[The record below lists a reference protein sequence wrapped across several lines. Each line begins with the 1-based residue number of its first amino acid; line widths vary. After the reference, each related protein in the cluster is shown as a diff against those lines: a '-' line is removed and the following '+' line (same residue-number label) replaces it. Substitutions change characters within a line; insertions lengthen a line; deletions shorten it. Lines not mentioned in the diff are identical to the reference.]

1 MKRYELLPAAAALVA
16 LVMSA
21 SACDQ
26 GLSGLNENPNAPTD
40 VGAEYLLP
48 QALQSTVEY
57 ANYNTW
63 FTLEFTGL
71 FAQHWAKIQ
80 YTDEDRY
87 ELRPNII
94 DGFWNNFYSIPLK
107 DWELIIEKGQAT
119 GLANHEAIAR
129 IGKVYTFHLMTD
141 IWGDIPFSEALKAD
155 DPGSPIT
162 APAYDSQQ
170 SIYTAMLAEL
180 ATAVGML
187 DASARSFGSE
197 DLIYGGRVAQWRRFA
212 NSLRLRLA
220 MRISD
225 VSPAV
230 AQPIV
235 EALATQQ
242 LITSNADNFTLAYL
256 GASPNQNPLHENA
269 ATALGGSGSR
279 DDHAVSNSLV
289 NMLGALNDPRL
300 AVYAEPAELASLTAD
315 FAWCGGAGEPPCH
328 VVYNGQVFRG
338 MRNGVISENV
348 PTPFTLWSRLG
359 SHFRA
364 RPETPQPLL
373 TAAEVNF
380 LLAEAAENGWSV
392 GGTAQAYYEAGVRAA
407 FNLWDGADGVDLGT
421 AVQSA
426 YLLQPGVAYGTTPVD
441 GAGNNF
447 ELIAEQKWFALYTI
461 SGEAFT
467 EYRRTG
473 YPDELLPSFDAAI
486 ITTIPGRIPYATIEQ
501 SLNAA
506 SLDAAITAQAGM
518 GVDGTYA
525 GRVWWDPTAP

>member
-1 MKRYELLPAAAALVA
+1 MKLFKLHLAAAALVT
-16 LVMSA
+16 LVVSV

-26 GLSGLNENPNAPTD
+26 GLTGLNDNPNAPTD
-40 VGAEYLLP
+40 VGAAYLLP

-57 ANYNTW
+57 ADYNTW

-94 DGFWNNFYSIPLK
+94 DGFWNNFYSGPLR
-107 DWELIIEKGQAT
+107 DWQLIIEKGQAT
-119 GLANHEAIAR
+119 GLANHEAIGR
-129 IGKVYTFHLMTD
+129 IGKVYATHFMTD
-141 IWGDIPFSEALKAD
+141 IWGDIPFSEALQAD
-155 DPGSPIT
+155 ADQPIT
-162 APAYDSQQ
+162 APVYDSQE
-170 SIYTAMLAEL
+170 SIYTALLAEL
-180 ATAVGML
+180 ATAVAML
-187 DASARSFGSE
+187 DANARSFGDE
-197 DLIYGGRVAQWRRFA
+197 DLIYGGDVDQWRRFA

-235 EALATQQ
+235 EALATQP
-242 LITSNADNFTLAYL
+242 LITSNADNFTFQYL
-256 GASPNQNPLHENA
+256 SASPNQNPLHENA
-269 ATALGGSGSR
+269 APALGGSGSR
-279 DDHAVSNSLV
+279 DDHAMSNSLINV
-289 NMLGALNDPRL
+289 LGALNDPRI
-300 AVYAEPAELASLTAD
+300 AVYAEPAAKDSLTAD
-315 FAWCGGAGEPPCH
+315 FAWCGGGGEPPCH

-338 MRNGVISENV
+338 MRNGVLSENV

-364 RPETPQPLL
+364 NPETAQPLL

-380 LLAEAAENGWSV
+380 LLAEAAEKGWSV

-421 AVQSA
+421 AVQDA
-426 YLLQPGVAYGTTPVD
+426 YLVQPGVAFGTTPVD

-447 ELIAEQKWFALYTI
+447 ELIAEQKWLALYTI
-461 SGEAFT
+461 SPEAYA

-473 YPDELLPSFDAAI
+473 YPDELLPSMNATI

-506 SLDAAITAQAGM
+506 NLSTAISSQSGL